1 MCGRFCLFSSS
12 KALSKDLGM
21 LIDEPITPSHN
32 ISPGT
37 NILTIRY
44 DLDLKK
50 RCYGLYLWGLN
61 TPQNSHIN
69 ARIETVDTAPRF
81 RDAWIDRRCLIP
93 ANGFYEW
100 YKDGLTKQPYYIFP
114 KNLSPLYFG
123 ALYYP
128 ISDDQFQIVL
138 ITTQSTSCIRSIHDR
153 MPLLISKDKHE
164 DWLKGQVNKEDVYQN
179 QETFEL
185 QSHTVSKRINS
196 IMNNDAS
203 LINEID
209 PINDGQLRLF

>member
-1 MCGRFCLFSSS
+1 
-12 KALSKDLGM
+12 M

-100 YKDGLTKQPYYIFP
+100 YKDGLTKQPYYIFQ
-114 KNLSPLYFG
+114 KNLSTLYFG

-164 DWLKGQVNKEDVYQN
+164 DWLKGKVNKEDVYQN
-179 QETFEL
+179 QETYEL
-185 QSHTVSKRINS
+185 QAHTVSKRINS
-196 IMNNDAS
+196 IINNDAS